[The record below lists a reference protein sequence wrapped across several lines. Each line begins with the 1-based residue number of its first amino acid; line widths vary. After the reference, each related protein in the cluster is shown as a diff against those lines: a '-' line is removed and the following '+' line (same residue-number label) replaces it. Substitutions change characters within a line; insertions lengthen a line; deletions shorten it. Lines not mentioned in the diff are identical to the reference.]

1 MSKRTSAEKILDD
14 IFTIMQNLYDEMRIN
29 TDEQTGHLRV
39 FELFAEL
46 GRTLADADRASFWR
60 WDKRNHKLLTTAATG
75 TDEQIIIDDT
85 TGLVGRAIS
94 ENRMIVT
101 NDPYNHPDFNSNVDK
116 QTGYVTKS
124 VLVLP
129 VANFR
134 GEVIGAF
141 QVINKLG
148 DAGFDAINDAKRLS
162 MAVFICGMA
171 LESDIFLADSE
182 HDKLTELKNRLG
194 LQNDF
199 QTRYEKIL
207 RDGKSLA
214 MIMCDIDFFKR
225 VNDTFGHNAGDAVL
239 KHVAKILKSAR
250 RENDG
255 AYRLGGEQH
264 DVASNLI
271 DRSDS
276 SSREK
281 FSGAYRWGGEE
292 FILILDD
299 STLADAKN
307 VAERIRQTVMDST
320 CNFEDKKIR
329 LTMSFGVSEISAA
342 LSMEDNV
349 KIADER
355 LYRAKE
361 SGRNRVVAD

>member
-1 MSKRTSAEKILDD
+1 MSDKTSAEKILEN
-14 IFTIMQNLYDEMRIN
+14 IFTIMQKLYGEMKIN
-29 TDEQTGHLRV
+29 TDEQNGHLHV

-46 GRTLADADRASFWR
+46 GKTLADADRASFWR

-75 TDEQIIIDDT
+75 TSSQIVIDDT
-85 TGLVGRAIS
+85 SGLVGRAIS

-101 NDPYNHPDFNSNVDK
+101 NDPYNHPDFNAEVDK

-134 GEVIGAF
+134 GEIIGAF

-148 DAGFDAINDAKRLS
+148 DAGFDADNDAKRLS
-162 MAVFICGMA
+162 IAAFICGMA
-171 LESDIFLADSE
+171 LESDIFLADSQ

-207 RDGKSLA
+207 RDGTPLA

-225 VNDTFGHNAGDAVL
+225 VNDTFGHNAGDAIL
-239 KHVAKILKSAR
+239 KHVAKILRDSIYK
-250 RENDG
+250 
-255 AYRLGGEQH
+255 LG
-264 DVASNLI
+264 D
-271 DRSDS
+271 
-276 SSREK
+276 
-281 FSGAYRWGGEE
+281 AYRWGGEE
-292 FILILDD
+292 FILILAN
-299 STLADAKN
+299 STLDDAKII
-307 VAERIRQTVMDST
+307 AERIRSTVMASV

-329 LTMSFGVSEISAA
+329 MTMSFGVSEISAE
-342 LSMEDNV
+342 LSLEDNI
-349 KIADER
+349 KIVDKR

-361 SGRNRVVAD
+361 TGRNRVIAD

>member
-1 MSKRTSAEKILDD
+1 MKNSAEKILED
-14 IFTIMQNLYDEMRIN
+14 IFAIMQRLYNEMRQQN
-29 TDEQTGHLRV
+29 VQNNHLRV

-75 TDEQIIIDDT
+75 TEQIIIDDS

-94 ENRMIVT
+94 ENRTIVT
-101 NDPYNHPDFNSNVDK
+101 NDPYNHPDFNAAVDK

-129 VANFR
+129 VADCR
-134 GEVIGAF
+134 GEIIGAF
-141 QVINKLG
+141 QVINKI
-148 DAGFDAINDAKRLS
+148 DSETGFDEISDAKRLS
-162 MAVFICGMA
+162 IAAFICGMA
-171 LESDIFLADSE
+171 LESDIFFADSQ
-182 HDKLTELKNRLG
+182 HDKLTELKNRLA
-194 LQNDF
+194 LQTDF

-225 VNDTFGHNAGDAVL
+225 VNDTFGHNAGDAIL
-239 KHVAKILKSAR
+239 KHVAKILRTSIRK
-250 RENDG
+250 ND
-255 AYRLGGEQH
+255 
-264 DVASNLI
+264 
-271 DRSDS
+271 
-276 SSREK
+276 
-281 FSGAYRWGGEE
+281 GAYRWGGEE

-307 VAERIRQTVMDST
+307 LAERIRQTVMDSV
-320 CNFEDKKIR
+320 CNFNGDALKV
-329 LTMSFGVSEISAA
+329 TMSFGVSEISAA
-342 LSMEDNV
+342 LSIEDNV
-349 KIADER
+349 KIADDR

-361 SGRNRVVAD
+361 TGRNRVIAD

>member
-1 MSKRTSAEKILDD
+1 MSDRTSAEKILEN
-14 IFTIMQNLYDEMRIN
+14 IFTIMQKLYGEMKIN
-29 TDEQTGHLRV
+29 TDEQNGHLRV

-46 GRTLADADRASFWR
+46 GKTLADADRASFWR

-75 TDEQIIIDDT
+75 TSSQIVIDDT
-85 TGLVGRAIS
+85 SGLVGRAIS

-101 NDPYNHPDFNSNVDK
+101 NDPYNHPDFNAEVDK

-134 GEVIGAF
+134 GEIIGAF

-148 DAGFDAINDAKRLS
+148 DAGFDADNDAKRLS
-162 MAVFICGMA
+162 IAAFICGMA
-171 LESDIFLADSE
+171 LESDIFLADSQ
-182 HDKLTELKNRLG
+182 HDRLTELKNRLG

-207 RDGKSLA
+207 RDGTPLA
-214 MIMCDIDFFKR
+214 MLMCDIDFFKH
-225 VNDTFGHNAGDAVL
+225 VNDSFGHNAGDAVL
-239 KHVAKILKSAR
+239 KHVAEILRSAL
-250 RENDG
+250 REND
-255 AYRLGGEQH
+255 
-264 DVASNLI
+264 
-271 DRSDS
+271 
-276 SSREK
+276 
-281 FSGAYRWGGEE
+281 GAYRWGGEE

-299 STLADAKN
+299 MTLADAKN
-307 VAERIRQTVMDST
+307 VAERIRQTIMDSV

-329 LTMSFGVSEISAA
+329 MTMSFGVSEISAE
-342 LSMEDNV
+342 LSLEDNI
-349 KIADER
+349 KIVDKR

-361 SGRNRVVAD
+361 TGRNRVIAD